1 MLIDR
6 FSGEN
11 SKRLLLEV
19 LREQKILAGD
29 IALAEKLSGI
39 TPRGVATGETIIKQH
54 DATNS
59 LFLIVAGRFDIIVNG
74 RAVGQRTTGDSV
86 GEMSALVPTQRRL
99 ATVTATEDSVVVEI
113 PEHQFA
119 ELTEIHPVIC
129 RSIAKELAK
138 RLEQRNAHVDAAGER
153 SRVFI
158 ISSVEALPIARAIQS
173 AFARD
178 PFNITMWTD
187 SGVFRASTYT
197 IPSLREQVN
206 QSDFAIAIV
215 KPDDTVNTRDLI
227 NAPIVR
233 DNVIFELGLF
243 IGQLGLERTFLVEP
257 WGTDLHLPSDFAGVT
272 PVGYNLVKADM
283 GNPKLIASRMGPACN
298 HMRDLMNEMGP
309 R

>member
-11 SKRLLLEV
+11 GKRLLLEA

-29 IALAEKLSGI
+29 TALAEKLSSMSPKGI
-39 TPRGVATGETIIKQH
+39 AAGESIIQQN
-54 DATNS
+54 DTTNS

-74 RAVGQRTTGDSV
+74 RVVAQRTTGDSV
-86 GEMSALVPTQRRL
+86 GEMSALVPTQRRS
-99 ATVTATEDSVVVEI
+99 ATVTATEDSVVVEMQ
-113 PEHQFA
+113 EQQFS
-119 ELTEIHPVIC
+119 ELTEVHPVMC
-129 RSIAKELAK
+129 RFIAKELAK
-138 RLEQRNAHVDAAGER
+138 RLEQRNSLVDAAR
-153 SRVFI
+153 DRIRVFI
-158 ISSVEALPIARAIQS
+158 ISSVEALPIARAIQN

-178 PFNITMWTD
+178 PFNVTIWTD
-187 SGVFRASTYT
+187 SGVFKASTYT
-197 IPSLREQVN
+197 IPSLEAQVD

-215 KPDDTVNTRDLI
+215 KPDDTVNTRDLQ

-243 IGQLGLERTFLVEP
+243 IGRLGLKRTFLVEP

-272 PVGYNLVKADM
+272 PVGYNLVRADM
-283 GNPKLIASRMGPACN
+283 GSPQLVSSRMGPACN
-298 HMRDLMNEMGP
+298 HMRDLMNGMGP